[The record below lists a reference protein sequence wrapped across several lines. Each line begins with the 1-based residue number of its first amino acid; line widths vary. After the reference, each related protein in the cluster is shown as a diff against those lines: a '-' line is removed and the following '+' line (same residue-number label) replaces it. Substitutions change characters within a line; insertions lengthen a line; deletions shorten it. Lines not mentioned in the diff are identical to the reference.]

1 MPRHLNAVTGQL
13 GKDLFHPT
21 FTTEN
26 PVFTSDHDR
35 MGTGIFRQQLG
46 GYVVVSIDVST
57 QIFAQRIGN
66 AYRNIKIYT
75 FQQYVTSVVGVVAA
89 RRHVKT
95 PNW

>member
-1 MPRHLNAVTGQL
+1 MR
-13 GKDLFHPT
+13 KDLFHPM

-26 PVFTSDHDR
+26 AILTGDDNR

-46 GYVVVSIDVST
+46 GNVVVCVNVST
-57 QIFAQRIGN
+57 QIFAQRIGD
-66 AYRNIKIYT
+66 ACWNIHIYT

-89 RRHVKT
+89 WRHVKT